1 MTKTNGNTLAY
12 RVGELEKSYDKLD
25 LKLSMLL
32 ENHLPH
38 LDSKI
43 DSLNVTIKVLSALNI
58 IGIILGAIF
67 LSLLK

>member
-1 MTKTNGNTLAY
+1 MKQNGTTLIY

-25 LKLSMLL
+25 SKLDTLL
-32 ENHLPH
+32 QNHLPH
-38 LDSKI
+38 LNSKI
-43 DSLNVTIKVLSALNI
+43 DSLNVTIKLLSALNL